1 MKEVALL
8 ISVICLFS
16 IFAAEADVNNNIQAN
31 IAVTAKFYQA
41 VNLVPLL
48 RPVKD
53 WSFVQL

>member
-31 IAVTAKFYQA
+31 IAVTGE
-41 VNLVPLL
+41 VLSG
-48 RPVKD
+48 R
-53 WSFVQL
+53 